1 MSSKQALAAARR
13 RRGAS
18 QQVMAARAQSVAT
31 PTNPATN
38 NKQVNNKQINLNQ
51 YVVFLNNKIE
61 TIETRVNETL
71 QKLETRIVEEISKME
86 NTPLGLNVS
95 TLEQAIEMQK
105 SKMNKM
111 NALINDLQH
120 NYLVLNTSLISM
132 KENIKPEMKDIKM
145 ETDHTEFIKKTDVV
159 SVSIKEEEEESEE
172 SEEEKEKEKEEKEE
186 KEEKV
191 IDDVH
196 VEPEP
201 SMDEHVEPE
210 PSTEEQNVFLENV
223 EKTD

>member
-18 QQVMAARAQSVAT
+18 QPAMAVRSQPTNPA
-31 PTNPATN
+31 TNPATN

-61 TIETRVNETL
+61 TIETRVNDML
-71 QKLETRIVEEISKME
+71 KKLETRIEEEISKME

-105 SKMNKM
+105 SKLNKM
-111 NALINDLQH
+111 NGLMNDLHH

-132 KENIKPEMKDIKM
+132 KEDIKPEMKDVKI

-159 SVSIKEEEEESEE
+159 SVPIQEEEEE
-172 SEEEKEKEKEEKEE
+172 EEEEGVENELEKEGE
-186 KEEKV
+186 V
-191 IDDVH
+191 IDDVA

-201 SMDEHVEPE
+201 VVMDEHVEPE
-210 PSTEEQNVFLENV
+210 PLMEEQNVFLENL